1 MSCVIPF
8 TFYSFVLACEKCHW
22 LFDRDCIESAYC
34 LVCCCLVTKLGLTLH
49 TPWTAVLQASLS
61 CTVSQSLLRFMF
73 IESVILSNH
82 LILCLLLFLLLS
94 IFPNIRVFCN
104 DSALH
109 IRWPK
114 YWSFSFGISPSI
126 EHSGFV
132 SFRIDLFD
140 LLAKQETLKSSL
152 APQFKGINFLVFSLL
167 YGLLFSSI
175 VQSCLTLCN
184 SMDCST
190 PGFPVLHYLPE
201 FSQDH

>member
-1 MSCVIPF
+1 M
-8 TFYSFVLACEKCHW
+8 
-22 LFDRDCIESAYC
+22 DCR
-34 LVCCCLVTKLGLTLH
+34 
-49 TPWTAVLQASLS
+49 LQASLS

-82 LILCLLLFLLLS
+82 LILSLLLFLLLS
-94 IFPNIRVFCN
+94 IFPIIRVFCN

-114 YWSFSFGISPSI
+114 YWSFNFSISPSL
-126 EHSGFV
+126 EHSGFI

-140 LLAKQETLKSSL
+140 LLAKQETLKSSP
-152 APQFKGINFLVFSLL
+152 APQFKGINSLVLSLL

-201 FSQDH
+201 FSQDHEYWVSVAIQTSHPLSPPSPPALNLSQHQCLFQ